1 MTDPDRGVAR
11 QAILADFRRKR
22 LPEMSDRGQEFE
34 RYNRYQPV
42 YGRILLLSGKSDK
55 TVLSKRDRS
64 ILSELQRDGRQ
75 TMQQL
80 AEKVG
85 MSSSACWRRVRSL
98 EEEGVIE
105 RYAVQV
111 NARKAGFGLSSM
123 TLVSLARHEQKNVDN
138 FVREVMRHPE
148 VLECFATSG
157 EADFH
162 LRVVVEDM
170 DAYNRFLDDF
180 IFRLPG
186 VSQVRSNIVLKEIKA
201 DTALPFR
208 DL

>member
-1 MTDPDRGVAR
+1 M
-11 QAILADFRRKR
+11 
-22 LPEMSDRGQEFE
+22 
-34 RYNRYQPV
+34 
-42 YGRILLLSGKSDK
+42 LS
-55 TVLSKRDRS
+55 SKDRS
-64 ILSELQRDGRQ
+64 ILRELQRDSRL
-75 TMQQL
+75 TTQQL
-80 AEKVG
+80 ADRVG
-85 MSSSACWRRVRSL
+85 MSSSACWRRVRAL
-98 EEEGVIE
+98 EEEGVID

-111 NARKAGFGLSSM
+111 NARKAGFGLSSI
-123 TLVSLARHEQKNVDN
+123 THVSLARHEQKNVDK
-138 FVREVMRHPE
+138 FVREVLRHPE

-208 DL
+208 DP